1 MERENCSLK
10 TENASLKAIYNQS
23 KQRTEGF
30 ENKIIIHESSIDQ
43 LNKKLRQ
50 RENEVRELRAQLDQQ
65 QQLLTQKEIEKDKQ
79 KKRYISKFNVEQDK
93 LAKEMEA
100 KLQKQKSDMQDKWR
114 VKENKLKQVAEIVNS
129 NEQNYQ
135 RRDQVNYNTTT
146 FEPQP
151 VPRSMAEL
159 QSVYHTPSRA
169 HRVRFFNQ

>member
-10 TENASLKAIYNQS
+10 TENASLKAIYSQS
-23 KQRTEGF
+23 KQRLESF

-50 RENEVRELRAQLDQQ
+50 RENEVRELRAQLDQK

-79 KKRYISKFNVEQDK
+79 KKRYNSKFAVEQDK
-93 LAKEMEA
+93 LTKEMEA
-100 KLQKQKSDMQDKWR
+100 KLQQQKNDMQDKMR
-114 VKENKLKQVAEIVNS
+114 DKENKLKRLAEIFNS
-129 NEQNYQ
+129 NDQTE
-135 RRDQVNYNTTT
+135 RDQATHNATT

-151 VPRSMAEL
+151 VPRLMTEL

-169 HRVRFFNQ
+169 HRVS